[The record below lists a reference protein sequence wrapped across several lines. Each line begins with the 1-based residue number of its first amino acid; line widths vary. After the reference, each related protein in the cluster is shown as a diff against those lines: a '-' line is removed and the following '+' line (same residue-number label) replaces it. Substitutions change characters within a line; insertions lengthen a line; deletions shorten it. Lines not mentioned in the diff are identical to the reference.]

1 MQITKEIHK
10 ILIFTMLSLFCVST
24 TYSQKNIKGNG
35 NVIKQE
41 RSVSSFD
48 EIIIKGVFNVHLA
61 QGNEEFVMVEA
72 DENLQPIITVENQ
85 GNALVL
91 GWEKG
96 KNVRNKTKMNIYV
109 TLKDIQKLKIEGVG
123 SVKTASTLSLKKLK
137 LMVSGVGNTALK
149 LNCDTLDGNINALGT
164 LTLEGNVDQVI
175 LNNTGI
181 GYVKAFD
188 LIAKK
193 LELNNSGIGKVEVY
207 ADETIDITSSGIGN
221 VRYKGNAQNKNI
233 NSKGLGKVTQVN

>member
-24 TYSQKNIKGNG
+24 TFSQKNIKGNG

-41 RSVSSFD
+41 RTVSSFD

-91 GWEKG
+91 GWKKG

-164 LTLEGNVDQVI
+164 LTLEGNVDRVT
-175 LNNTGI
+175 LNNSGI

-207 ADETIDITSSGIGN
+207 ADETIDITSSGIGS

-233 NSKGLGKVTQVN
+233 DSKGLGKVTKVN